1 MDNWSWLRS
10 HPGTVENFRSSDL
23 YINTHTEIKEW
34 RKKERGKDGRGAE
47 ENKEGKKK
55 GRNEARD
62 GGRKDQIFH
71 SAMLRSYFKSI
82 LLSSNQ

>member
-10 HPGTVENFRSSDL
+10 HPGTVEKFRSSDL

-34 RKKERGKDGRGAE
+34 RKKGERWEGAE

-55 GRNEARD
+55 GRNEARE
-62 GGRKDQIFH
+62 GGREERPNLSF
-71 SAMLRSYFKSI
+71 SYVKI
-82 LLSSNQ
+82 LF